1 MKFEGSED
9 GPLDL
14 KKRRNSFRYK
24 GCFSDEIKYRK
35 LSVEAYAFHRSL
47 TEWSIALKYNKMNNF
62 LSREGK
68 VRRIVVK
75 FFI

>member
-9 GPLDL
+9 GFLDL

-35 LSVEAYAFHRSL
+35 LNVEVYVFYRL
-47 TEWSIALKYNKMNNF
+47 LIEWFIVLKYNKMNNF
-62 LSREGK
+62 FSREGK

>member
-24 GCFSDEIKYRK
+24 GWLSDEIKYRK

-47 TEWSIALKYNKMNNF
+47 TE
-62 LSREGK
+62 
-68 VRRIVVK
+68 
-75 FFI
+75 